1 MGTRNLTCVV
11 KDGEYRIAQYGQWDG
26 YIGGVGRD
34 LMEVL
39 QSILKE
45 EKMDVFVEK
54 MNLTKEVTEDELRA
68 AILSCGGREDE
79 NMGLMMDITA
89 SDNYEENFP
98 SLHRNTS
105 GGKLLEIVMESE
117 DTVLIK
123 KDLEF
128 AANSLFCEWCY
139 VIDLDKKKLEVYRG
153 FNKEPLSENERF
165 CFLKEACQNEYGPVK
180 FFAEITF
187 DELKEANIDNVV
199 EEMESKNRADEED

>member
-11 KDGEYRIAQYGQWDG
+11 KDGEYKIAQYGQWDG

-34 LMEVL
+34 LMKIL

-45 EKMDVFVEK
+45 DKIDVLVK
-54 MNLTKEVTEDELRA
+54 KINLTKEVTEDELKA

-79 NMGLMMDITA
+79 NMGLLMDVSA
-89 SDNYEENFP
+89 SDNYEKNFP

-105 GGKLLEIVMESE
+105 GGKLIEIVMEAE
-117 DTVLIK
+117 ETVLIN

-128 AANSLFCEWCY
+128 AADSLFCEWCY
-139 VIDLDKKKLEVYRG
+139 VIDLDKRKLEVYRG
-153 FNKEPLSENERF
+153 FNKESLSDNERF
-165 CFLKEACQNEYGPVK
+165 CFLKEATRNEYNPVK

-187 DELKEANIDNVV
+187 DELKEVDIDKVV
-199 EEMESKNRADEED
+199 EEMENKKREYEGD